1 MTMKPC
7 FSLVLSLA
15 LVATTVQAESQPVE
29 LKWSELGALITG
41 HTVEFTTKEG
51 VKLSGDVV
59 SVRPD
64 SLVLEAKRTSNAK
77 LFPKGGATISQE
89 SIDTIR
95 LIRIKGKAGRA
106 IATTL
111 GVLSGL
117 TLGGYAALQTGGD
130 SAPAVI
136 ATFLAVVGAT
146 TVGGHFIGRAAD
158 RKVTTIHVTK

>member
-15 LVATTVQAESQPVE
+15 LVAAMVQAESQPVE

-64 SLVLEAKRTSNAK
+64 ALVLEAKRTSNAK
-77 LFPKGGATISQE
+77 LFPKGGATVPQDLNQHHSSNSHQ
-89 SIDTIR
+89 
-95 LIRIKGKAGRA
+95 G
-106 IATTL
+106 
-111 GVLSGL
+111 
-117 TLGGYAALQTGGD
+117 
-130 SAPAVI
+130 
-136 ATFLAVVGAT
+136 
-146 TVGGHFIGRAAD
+146 
-158 RKVTTIHVTK
+158 